1 MSRLR
6 GATVDFTE
14 SRPAQRTRAALFDAF
29 VELVLE
35 RRYDRLKVGDIIARA
50 GVGRS
55 TFYEHYQGKDE
66 LLKEGLSGP
75 FGVLADLV
83 TERHDP
89 ARLQAT
95 VEHFWEN
102 RRIANVLFA
111 GATRRLVT
119 GALASL
125 IEQRLAERVGDRPA
139 AVPPV
144 LLAAQLAGG
153 QIALVSA
160 WLAGQ
165 APASAEVIAG
175 ALQASATAALV
186 SLDGPQVRRAR

>member
-66 LLKEGLSGP
+66 LLTEGLSGP

-83 TERHDP
+83 AERHDP

-102 RRIANVLFA
+102 RRIGNVLFA

-165 APASAEVIAG
+165 APASAEAIAG

-186 SLDGPQVRRAR
+186 SLDGPQVRREG

>member
-6 GATVDFTE
+6 GATVDFAE

-66 LLKEGLSGP
+66 LLKEGLAGP

-89 ARLQAT
+89 ARLRAT

-125 IEQRLAERVGDRPA
+125 IEQRLAERAGDRPL

-175 ALQASATAALV
+175 ALHASATAALV
-186 SLDGPQVRRAR
+186 SLDGPQVRRQG

>member
-1 MSRLR
+1 MSGLR
-6 GATVDFTE
+6 GATVDFAQ

-83 TERHDP
+83 AERHDP

-102 RRIANVLFA
+102 RRIGNVLFA
-111 GATRRLVT
+111 GPTRRLVA

-125 IEQRLAERVGDRPA
+125 IEQRLAERAGDRTLA
-139 AVPPV
+139 LPPV

-175 ALQASATAALV
+175 ALHASATATLV
-186 SLDGPQVRRAR
+186 SLDGPQVRRQG